1 MFIGGVL
8 PYLFSGYSISAVEKA
23 AFKMVEEVRRQFREM
38 PGILEGKDEPDYKRC
53 VDISTI
59 GALREMVIPSIIIII
74 SPFIIAFVFGKDGL
88 GGFLAGS
95 LISGALLAIFMA
107 NSGGAWDNAKK
118 LIEKGMFGGK
128 GSDAHKASIVGD
140 TVGDPFK
147 DTAGPS
153 INILLKLMS
162 IISLVFLPFFLKFLK

>member
-1 MFIGGVL
+1 M
-8 PYLFSGYSISAVEKA
+8 
-23 AFKMVEEVRRQFREM
+23 Q
-38 PGILEGKDEPDYKRC
+38 
-53 VDISTI
+53 
-59 GALREMVIPSIIIII
+59 
-74 SPFIIAFVFGKDGL
+74 
-88 GGFLAGS
+88 
-95 LISGALLAIFMA
+95 
-107 NSGGAWDNAKK
+107 KK

-128 GSDAHKASIVGD
+128 GSPAHKASIVGD